1 MASRGGGAE
10 QGSGHACG
18 GAGARPLRRRAGR
31 EVRIDGWS
39 SFKPVLQYGRDHRN
53 PVNGE
58 RVVTEDRIVQRFKAG
73 KAFKEAVTARESGV
87 V

>member
-1 MASRGGGAE
+1 M
-10 QGSGHACG
+10 
-18 GAGARPLRRRAGR
+18 
-31 EVRIDGWS
+31 
-39 SFKPVLQYGRDHRN
+39 LQYGRDHRN